1 MYNYEKFKRDFRVIF
16 SGSHAWPVCNAC
28 VEIKN
33 ADNLYPV
40 TSKIALVFETM
51 NC

>member
-1 MYNYEKFKRDFRVIF
+1 MYNYEKFKRDFRLIF
-16 SGSHAWPVCNAC
+16 SGSHAWHAC

-33 ADNLYPV
+33 ADNLYPI

-51 NC
+51 SC